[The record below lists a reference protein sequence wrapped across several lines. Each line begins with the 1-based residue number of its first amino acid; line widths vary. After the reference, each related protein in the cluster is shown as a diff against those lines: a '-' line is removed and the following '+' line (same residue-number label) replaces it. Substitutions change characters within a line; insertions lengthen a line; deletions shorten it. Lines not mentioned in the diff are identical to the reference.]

1 MSKKN
6 PRKLRIAVI
15 QQMFIYDDEEDL
27 FEYEDYIYE
36 HIGFVPLSPEHTQF
50 HHGDIGCY
58 ELDNN
63 NIDTLEEAVEYVKT
77 TAKCNIVYGIIK
89 HIKNCK

>member
-1 MSKKN
+1 MNYLKGFEMSKKN

-36 HIGFVPLSPEHTQF
+36 HIGFVPLSPEHTQAAMNS
-50 HHGDIGCY
+50 I
-58 ELDNN
+58 
-63 NIDTLEEAVEYVKT
+63 T
-77 TAKCNIVYGIIK
+77 IILIPWK
-89 HIKNCK
+89 KL